1 MMFHNWL
8 EELFSDPEDE
18 WSDGWTTEDH
28 RVAKL
33 VGVPLY
39 LHLTDRLRTLGI
51 KSKVWNDVIVRMID
65 THDQGMSTGKQL
77 CVTMVYI
84 KRPGVQQMEIVDDS
98 VIAAIPDWN

>member
-1 MMFHNWL
+1 MTFHDWL

-18 WSDGWTTEDH
+18 WSDGWTDEDH

-39 LHLTDRLRTLGI
+39 LQLTDRFRTLGI

-65 THDQGMSTGKQL
+65 THDQAMYTGKQL
-77 CVTMVYI
+77 CVTMVFI
-84 KRPGVQQMEIVDDS
+84 KRPGMQLMEIVDDS
-98 VIAAIPDWN
+98 AIAAIPDWD